1 MKKKLFVA
9 LVLALCLLL
18 SGCAD
23 GAITAREARNGV
35 ARVLVIP
42 TFHYYSVATEEYLR
56 SEESDGI
63 GMGSAFGVGDAG
75 EETDVFV
82 TNRHVIEPDP
92 VVIEKV
98 QNNQGELIDAYKV
111 TTNSIYLLLDN
122 FAYNRST
129 GELDASRAVP
139 CTVIYAGNE
148 EEEDV
153 AVLRAPEP
161 VSGRV
166 ALALQAE
173 ESSLREEDPVTALG
187 YPFFSDQATNE
198 GYLLAAVDDMT
209 VSPGYAMRFYEAQ
222 DVLADTGRGRV
233 IQMSCVINGGNSGG
247 PLVDENGAVVGIN
260 TWTAA
265 SMDPSVT
272 TSYYA
277 IRVQYAKNA
286 LDSLGI
292 AYDVYTGGAPVLLIV
307 AVCAAVVLA
316 AALVFALVIYP
327 RWGGRKRA
335 PAPAPQEELR
345 IQCESGIF
353 AGRRFELSGQ
363 VRMGRDPA
371 RNDLIFPEGTQGISG
386 VHCVVAVQDG
396 HVQLKD
402 LGSTY
407 GTFLRDG
414 RRVAPGQAVELQVGD
429 GFSLGSD
436 RERFVIT
443 RKGGV

>member
-18 SGCAD
+18 SGCTD

-42 TFHYYSVATEEYLR
+42 TFHYYSVATEEYLG
-56 SEESDGI
+56 SEESDSI

-75 EETDVFV
+75 EETDIFV
-82 TNRHVIEPDP
+82 TNRHVIEPAP
-92 VVIEKV
+92 TVIV
-98 QNNQGELIDAYKV
+98 PRQNNQGEIVDAYRV

-139 CTVIYAGNE
+139 CTVIYAGN

-187 YPFFSDQATNE
+187 YPYLSDRATNE
-198 GYLLAAVDDMT
+198 GYLLATIDDMT
-209 VSPGYAMRFYEAQ
+209 VSPGYAMRFFEAQ

-260 TWTAA
+260 TWTFGVA
-265 SMDPSVT
+265 DPTVT
-272 TSYYA
+272 GSYYA

-316 AALVFALVIYP
+316 AALVFALVVYP
-327 RWGGRKRA
+327 RWSGRKRA

-353 AGRRFELSGQ
+353 AGRRFELRGQ

>member
-18 SGCAD
+18 SGCTD
-23 GAITAREARNGV
+23 GAITAREARPGV

-42 TFHYYSVATEEYLR
+42 TFHYYSVATEEYMG
-56 SEESDGI
+56 SEEVSPSV
-63 GMGSAFGVGDAG
+63 GSAFGVGDAG
-75 EETDVFV
+75 EETDIFV
-82 TNRHVIEPDP
+82 TNRHVIEPAP
-92 VVIEKV
+92 TVIEPRM
-98 QNNQGELIDAYKV
+98 NNQGEIIDAYRV

-139 CTVIYAGNE
+139 CTVIYAGSE

-153 AVLRAPEP
+153 AVLRTPEP

-187 YPFFSDQATNE
+187 YPVFSDQATNE
-198 GYLLAAVDDMT
+198 GYLLATIDDMT
-209 VSPGYAMRFYEAQ
+209 VSPGYAMRFFEAQ

-265 SMDPSVT
+265 STDPSVT

-307 AVCAAVVLA
+307 AICAAVVLA
-316 AALVFALVIYP
+316 AALVFALVVYP
-327 RWGGRKRA
+327 RWSGRKRA

-353 AGRRFELSGQ
+353 AGRRFELRGQ

>member
-18 SGCAD
+18 SGCTD
-23 GAITAREARNGV
+23 GAITAREARSGV
-35 ARVLVIP
+35 VRVLVTRRADLYSP
-42 TFHYYSVATEEYLR
+42 TGEYLETR
-56 SEESDGI
+56 NVDPGV
-63 GMGSAFGVGDAG
+63 GSAFGVGDAG

-82 TNRHVIEPDP
+82 TNRHVIEQDP
-92 VVIEKV
+92 MVIV
-98 QNNQGELIDAYKV
+98 PRMNNQGELIDAYRV

-139 CTVIYAGNE
+139 CTVIYAGSE

-161 VSGRV
+161 VPGRV

-187 YPFFSDQATNE
+187 YPVLSDRATNE
-198 GYLLAAVDDMT
+198 GYLLATIDDMT
-209 VSPGYAMRFYEAQ
+209 VSPGYAMRFFEAQ
-222 DVLADTGRGRV
+222 DVLADTGKGRV

-260 TWTAA
+260 TWTFGVA
-265 SMDPSVT
+265 DPTVT
-272 TSYYA
+272 GSYYA

-307 AVCAAVVLA
+307 AICAAVVLA

>member
-18 SGCAD
+18 SGCTD

-35 ARVLVIP
+35 VRVLVTRRADLYSP
-42 TFHYYSVATEEYLR
+42 TGEYLETR
-56 SEESDGI
+56 NVTPGV
-63 GMGSAFGVGDAG
+63 GSAFGVGDAG

-82 TNRHVIEPDP
+82 TNRHVVTSEPG
-92 VVIEKV
+92 IMQLES
-98 QNNQGELIDAYKV
+98 GELVLAVYE
-111 TTNSIYLLLDN
+111 TTGVYLVLDN
-122 FAYNRST
+122 FAYNLST
-129 GELDASRAVP
+129 NELDTSRTVP

-153 AVLRAPEP
+153 AVLRASEP
-161 VSGRV
+161 VPGRV

-187 YPFFSDQATNE
+187 YPFLSDEATNE
-198 GYLLAAVDDMT
+198 GYLLATIDDMT

-222 DVLADTGRGRV
+222 DVLADTGTGRV

-260 TWTAA
+260 TWTFGVA
-265 SMDPSVT
+265 DPTVT
-272 TSYYA
+272 GSYYA

-307 AVCAAVVLA
+307 AICAAVVLA

>member
-18 SGCAD
+18 SGCTD

-35 ARVLVIP
+35 VRVLVIP
-42 TFHYYSVATEEYLR
+42 TFHYYSVATEEYMG
-56 SEESDGI
+56 SEEVSPSV
-63 GMGSAFGVGDAG
+63 GSAFGVGDAG
-75 EETDVFV
+75 EETDIFV
-82 TNRHVIEPDP
+82 TNRHVIEQDP
-92 VVIEKV
+92 TVIV
-98 QNNQGELIDAYKV
+98 PRQNNQGEIIDAYRV

-139 CTVIYAGNE
+139 CTVIYAGSE

-161 VSGRV
+161 VPGRV

-187 YPFFSDQATNE
+187 YPVLSDRATNE
-198 GYLLAAVDDMT
+198 GYLLATVDDVT

-233 IQMSCVINGGNSGG
+233 IQMSCAINGGNSGG

-260 TWTAA
+260 TWTFGVA
-265 SMDPSVT
+265 DPTVT
-272 TSYYA
+272 GSYYA

>member
-42 TFHYYSVATEEYLR
+42 TFHYYSVETEEYMG
-56 SEESDGI
+56 SEEVSPS
-63 GMGSAFGVGDAG
+63 MGSAFGVGDAG
-75 EETDVFV
+75 EETDIFV
-82 TNRHVIEPDP
+82 TNRHVIEQDP
-92 VVIEKV
+92 TVIV
-98 QNNQGELIDAYKV
+98 PRMNNQGELIDAYKV

-139 CTVIYAGNE
+139 CTVIYAGSE

-153 AVLRAPEP
+153 AVLRASEP

-198 GYLLAAVDDMT
+198 GYLLATIDDMT
-209 VSPGYAMRFYEAQ
+209 VSPGYAMRFFEAQ
-222 DVLADTGRGRV
+222 DVLADTGKGRV

-265 SMDPSVT
+265 STDPSVT

-307 AVCAAVVLA
+307 AICAAVVLA

-371 RNDLIFPEGTQGISG
+371 RNDLIFPEGTQCRMGMCS
-386 VHCVVAVQDG
+386 
-396 HVQLKD
+396 
-402 LGSTY
+402 
-407 GTFLRDG
+407 
-414 RRVAPGQAVELQVGD
+414 
-429 GFSLGSD
+429 
-436 RERFVIT
+436 
-443 RKGGV
+443 

>member
-18 SGCAD
+18 SGCTD

-42 TFHYYSVATEEYLR
+42 TFHYYSVATEEYMG
-56 SEESDGI
+56 SEEVSPS
-63 GMGSAFGVGDAG
+63 MGSAFGVGDAG
-75 EETDVFV
+75 EETDIFV
-82 TNRHVIEPDP
+82 TNRHVIEQDP
-92 VVIEKV
+92 TVIV
-98 QNNQGELIDAYKV
+98 PRMNNQGELIDAYRV

-139 CTVIYAGNE
+139 CTVIYAGSE

-161 VSGRV
+161 VPGRV

-187 YPFFSDQATNE
+187 YPFLSDRATNE
-198 GYLLAAVDDMT
+198 GYLLATIDDMT
-209 VSPGYAMRFYEAQ
+209 VSPGYAMRFFEAQ

-233 IQMSCVINGGNSGG
+233 IQMSCAINGGNSGG

-260 TWTAA
+260 TWTFGVA
-265 SMDPSVT
+265 DPTVT
-272 TSYYA
+272 GSYYA

-307 AVCAAVVLA
+307 AICAAVVLA

>member
-18 SGCAD
+18 SGCTD

-42 TFHYYSVATEEYLR
+42 TFHYYSVETEEYMG
-56 SEESDGI
+56 SEEVSPSV
-63 GMGSAFGVGDAG
+63 GSAFGVGDAG
-75 EETDVFV
+75 EETDIFV
-82 TNRHVIEPDP
+82 TNRHVIEQDP
-92 VVIEKV
+92 MVIV
-98 QNNQGELIDAYKV
+98 PRQNNQGEIIDAYRV

-139 CTVIYAGNE
+139 CTVIYAGSE

-161 VSGRV
+161 VPGRV

-187 YPFFSDQATNE
+187 YPVLSDRATNE
-198 GYLLAAVDDMT
+198 GYLLATVDDVT

-233 IQMSCVINGGNSGG
+233 IQMSCAINGGNSGG

-260 TWTAA
+260 TWTFGVA
-265 SMDPSVT
+265 DPTVT
-272 TSYYA
+272 GSYYA

-327 RWGGRKRA
+327 RWGGRKR
-335 PAPAPQEELR
+335 APAPQEELR

>member
-1 MKKKLFVA
+1 M
-9 LVLALCLLL
+9 
-18 SGCAD
+18 
-23 GAITAREARNGV
+23 
-35 ARVLVIP
+35 
-42 TFHYYSVATEEYLR
+42 
-56 SEESDGI
+56 
-63 GMGSAFGVGDAG
+63 
-75 EETDVFV
+75 
-82 TNRHVIEPDP
+82 
-92 VVIEKV
+92 
-98 QNNQGELIDAYKV
+98 
-111 TTNSIYLLLDN
+111 
-122 FAYNRST
+122 
-129 GELDASRAVP
+129 P
-139 CTVIYAGNE
+139 CTVIYAGSE

-153 AVLRAPEP
+153 AVLRASEP

-187 YPFFSDQATNE
+187 YPFLSDRATNE
-198 GYLLAAVDDMT
+198 GYLLAAVDDVT

-233 IQMSCVINGGNSGG
+233 IQMSCAINGGNSGG

-260 TWTAA
+260 TWTFGVA
-265 SMDPSVT
+265 DPTVT
-272 TSYYA
+272 GSYYA

-307 AVCAAVVLA
+307 AICAAVVLA

>member
-18 SGCAD
+18 SGCTD

-35 ARVLVIP
+35 VRVLVIP
-42 TFHYYSVATEEYLR
+42 TFHYYSVATEEYMG
-56 SEESDGI
+56 SEEVSPSV
-63 GMGSAFGVGDAG
+63 GSAFGVGDAG
-75 EETDVFV
+75 EETDIFV
-82 TNRHVIEPDP
+82 TNRHVIEQDP
-92 VVIEKV
+92 MVIV
-98 QNNQGELIDAYKV
+98 PRMNNQGEIIDAYRV

-139 CTVIYAGNE
+139 CTVIYAGSE

-161 VSGRV
+161 VPGRV

-187 YPFFSDQATNE
+187 YPVFSDQATNE
-198 GYLLAAVDDMT
+198 GYLLATIDDMT
-209 VSPGYAMRFYEAQ
+209 VSPGYAMRFFEAQ

-265 SMDPSVT
+265 STDPSVT

-307 AVCAAVVLA
+307 AICAAVVLA
-316 AALVFALVIYP
+316 AALVFALVVYP
-327 RWGGRKRA
+327 RWSGRKRA

-371 RNDLIFPEGTQGISG
+371 RNGLIFPEGTQGISG

>member
-18 SGCAD
+18 SGCTD

-35 ARVLVIP
+35 VRVLVIP
-42 TFHYYSVATEEYLR
+42 TFHYYSVETEEYMG
-56 SEESDGI
+56 SEEVSPSV
-63 GMGSAFGVGDAG
+63 GSAFGVGDAG
-75 EETDVFV
+75 EETDIFV
-82 TNRHVIEPDP
+82 TNRHVIEQDP
-92 VVIEKV
+92 MVIV
-98 QNNQGELIDAYKV
+98 PRMNNQGELIDAYRV

-139 CTVIYAGNE
+139 CTVIYAGSE

-161 VSGRV
+161 VPGRV

-187 YPFFSDQATNE
+187 YPVLSDRATNE
-198 GYLLAAVDDMT
+198 GYLLATIDDMT
-209 VSPGYAMRFYEAQ
+209 VSPGYAMRFFEAQ
-222 DVLADTGRGRV
+222 DVLADTGKGRV

-260 TWTAA
+260 TWTFGVA
-265 SMDPSVT
+265 DPTVT
-272 TSYYA
+272 GSYYA

>member
-42 TFHYYSVATEEYLR
+42 TFHYYSVATEEYMG
-56 SEESDGI
+56 SEEVSPS
-63 GMGSAFGVGDAG
+63 MGSAFGVGDAG
-75 EETDVFV
+75 EETDIFV

-92 VVIEKV
+92 TVIV
-98 QNNQGELIDAYKV
+98 PWQNNQGEIIDAYRV

-187 YPFFSDQATNE
+187 
-198 GYLLAAVDDMT
+198 
-209 VSPGYAMRFYEAQ
+209 FYEAQ

-307 AVCAAVVLA
+307 AICAAVVLA